1 MIDIKKRTK
10 ALGLFIVILILT
22 FGAITWFTKNI
33 LEQDYKNQIEQINK
47 DEWNLLRNALH
58 LYLEQAKVQ
67 GQGIVD
73 YVQAKVESE
82 IKTQEELVHAL
93 DTYNEPNNYIRK
105 VLSEAVEN
113 KAYFKGI
120 QSDFT
125 DGFVV
130 RGNVVTADTSA
141 NCASFGSERS
151 FELEMLM
158 HANPAL
164 AWEAFNRIANGDVE
178 NLNKGAIDRPIF
190 FQFLSASQGTM
201 IQHEDTPIEQRG
213 KLATELSS
221 YDIKGLEEFFLETLS
236 WQRTFEAFEFVT
248 PSYIYNKNDLAGRPY
263 TESGYRTDI
272 PRLSVN
278 IVFTLKSAIDHN
290 PILKRDLSKYESRRE
305 ELKRDY
311 LFRERILYLVV
322 ILLTIICF
330 ISMQYTSQLIQ
341 AEEEI
346 L

>member
-1 MIDIKKRTK
+1 MIDIKRRTK

-22 FGAITWFTKNI
+22 FGSITWFTKKV
-33 LEQDYKNQIEQINK
+33 LEEDYKNQSEQLLK
-47 DEWNLLRNALH
+47 DEWNLLRNSLA

-67 GQGIVD
+67 GQSIVD
-73 YVQAKVESE
+73 YVQLQISYELKTTEE
-82 IKTQEELVHAL
+82 IAYAL

-105 VLSEAVEN
+105 VLSEAVES
-113 KAYFKGI
+113 KAFFKGI

-190 FQFLSASQGTM
+190 FQFLSASQGVV
-201 IQHEDTPIEQRG
+201 IQDEDTPIDQRG
-213 KLATELSS
+213 KLAVILSS
-221 YDIKGLEEFFLETLS
+221 YDVKGLEEFFLETQS
-236 WQRTFEAFEFVT
+236 WEKTFEAFEFVT
-248 PSYIYNKNDLAGRPY
+248 PTYIYNKTDMAGRAY
-263 TESGYRTDI
+263 TENGYRTAI

-290 PILKRDLSKYESRRE
+290 PILKRDLSKYEIRRE

-330 ISMQYTSQLIQ
+330 ISMQYTNQLIQ
-341 AEEEI
+341 AEEEQ